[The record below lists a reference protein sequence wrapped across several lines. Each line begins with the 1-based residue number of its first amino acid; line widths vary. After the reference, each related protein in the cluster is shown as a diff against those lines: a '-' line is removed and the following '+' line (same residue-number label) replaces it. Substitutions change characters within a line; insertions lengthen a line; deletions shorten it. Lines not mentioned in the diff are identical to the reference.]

1 VDTSAAERADV
12 DSLGRRTG
20 PRRQHTIEEKLRIVL
35 ETHVRGASVA
45 TVAHRYNVNPN
56 QVFAWRQL
64 YRRGLLDPKAAA
76 GDAPMLPVKV
86 STPTML
92 PSERAQSSSQ
102 SNAVPAGTKVWLAA
116 GATDMRKGF
125 DGLAAL
131 VQTHLAEDPFSGQLF
146 VFRGRGSDRVKVLW
160 WSGDGLCLFA
170 KRLERGR
177 FVWPQATHGTVSL
190 SAAQLSMLLEGID
203 WRRIERTYE
212 PYVAV

>member
-1 VDTSAAERADV
+1 MDTSAAESADV

-45 TVAHRYNVNPN
+45 TVAQRHNVNPN

-76 GDAPMLPVKV
+76 EGPPMLPVKV

-102 SNAVPAGTKVWLAA
+102 SNAVGRP
-116 GATDMRKGF
+116 
-125 DGLAAL
+125 
-131 VQTHLAEDPFSGQLF
+131 
-146 VFRGRGSDRVKVLW
+146 RGS
-160 WSGDGLCLFA
+160 C
-170 KRLERGR
+170 
-177 FVWPQATHGTVSL
+177 
-190 SAAQLSMLLEGID
+190 
-203 WRRIERTYE
+203 RRIEIKLSNGHSIVLYGR
-212 PYVAV
+212 VDAAGLSRVIDLLVQR